1 MCYYKVKA
9 SVGYTGR
16 AEIGEG
22 RGTEEEG
29 GKRERREIKHLK
41 NKDPDPESALDCL
54 RSFLIL
60 SKLQF

>member
-16 AEIGEG
+16 AEVGKA
-22 RGTEEEG
+22 EEQRRR
-29 GKRERREIKHLK
+29 GKRERRAIKHLK

-54 RSFLIL
+54 RSFLTL